1 MFQLTKSLTRRSVI
15 ENMKLGAKDQ
25 TGEQSLP
32 ALAKPLWDGQES
44 EIEQLAG
51 EVLVRSKLDHMRDEF
66 AGILSGGQRKLL
78 EMAPVLMTTPT
89 LVMLD
94 EPTAL

>member
-1 MFQLTKSLTRRSVI
+1 
-15 ENMKLGAKDQ
+15 MKLGAKDQ
-25 TGEQSLP
+25 TGERFLP

-44 EIEQLAG
+44 EIEQLAD
-51 EVLVRSKLDHMRDEF
+51 EVLVRFKLDHMRDEF